1 MGNEIS
7 KQLPDVLNPKKDIF
21 QDLNNLIAQGNTI
34 VACGPECQKEKL
46 DDEYYQAYIKAQKTL
61 DTAPKDLDVAYK
73 NYIVHTKGQAV
84 YDQIV
89 KDSLTSQAAGIATD
103 LSSNFFNGMSD
114 AVALN
119 DAYRATVINYN
130 NSDELYNNYESTNSS
145 LQNQID
151 NATNDIYT
159 NDRKSY
165 YNNQEIGGLMIWRIW
180 LRWIYIILLI
190 SFVLCMF
197 FVKSELKVR
206 MQIYILIALFI
217 YPFIAK
223 PIILYLVRTLQWFGS
238 LIPKNVYLNEA
249 PSRDPNSQRDNVD
262 MAIPFARRMQLSP

>member
-1 MGNEIS
+1 MGTSLS
-7 KQLPDVLNPKKDIF
+7 KQLPDGLNPNKDVFKEI
-21 QDLNNLIAQGNTI
+21 NSLIAKGNAVI
-34 VACGPECQKEKL
+34 ACGPDCQKEKL
-46 DDEYYQAYIKAQKTL
+46 NDEYYQAYIKAQKTL
-61 DTAPKDLDVAYK
+61 DTAPRDLDVAYK
-73 NYIVHTKGQAV
+73 NYIINTKGQIV

-89 KDSLTSQAAGIATD
+89 KDSLTSQAADIATD
-103 LSSNFFNGMSD
+103 LSSNFFSAMSD

-119 DAYRATVINYN
+119 DAYRASSINYN
-130 NSDELYNNYESTNSS
+130 NSNELYNNYESTNSN
-145 LQNQID
+145 LQKQID
-151 NATNDIYT
+151 NASNDIYT

-165 YNNQEIGGLMIWRIW
+165 YNNQEISGLILWHRS
-180 LRWIYIILLI
+180 LRWIYIIILI

-197 FVKSELKVR
+197 FVKSEFKVR

-223 PIILYLVRTLQWFGS
+223 PIILYLFRTLQWFGS

-249 PSRDPNSQRDNVD
+249 SSRDPNSQRDNVD